1 MHIIFYGPEGS
12 GKGTQAKLLSQTLR
26 LSLITFGD
34 LVRASAK
41 RDRGY
46 IGQAC
51 RRALLE
57 GKYISDK
64 DAFLLWGRRLNTH
77 DAKKGWVID
86 GFPRSIGQAK
96 FLVRKLKQYGYKL
109 DYVIYLSISNE
120 EAVKRLSN
128 RGRKLFSGST
138 INHDD
143 PRRVRERLKIYRNKE
158 KQLLEFFK
166 NLGMLI
172 KIDGERTVEEIQ
184 KDIVEK
190 LKKNLDGI
198 YNTFL

>member
-26 LSLITFGD
+26 LPLITFGD

-64 DAFLLWGRRLNTH
+64 EAFLLWGRRLNTN

-86 GFPRSIGQAK
+86 GFPRSLGQGK
-96 FLVRKLKQYGYKL
+96 FLVKKLKQFGYNL
-109 DYVIYLSISNE
+109 DYVIYLSISND
-120 EAVKRLSN
+120 EAVKRLSR

-143 PRRVRERLKIYRNKE
+143 PERVRERLKIYRKKE
-158 KQLLEFFK
+158 KQLLKFFK
-166 NLGMLI
+166 NLGILI
-172 KIDGERTVEEIQ
+172 EIDGKRSVEMIQ

-190 LKKNLDGI
+190 IKKNLDGI
-198 YNTFL
+198 YNTLL